1 MDIRGKFI
9 LHVCPCYPMTS
20 SCFVAFCVNIISYSW
35 LTFVP
40 AALMLLS
47 NCVSALFLLTTPLF
61 CCLICFERDP
71 VVLMVYFVLVVTP
84 HPPPP
89 KKKYTNWEKER
100 TGMVEKFEM
109 K

>member
-1 MDIRGKFI
+1 
-9 LHVCPCYPMTS
+9 MTS

>member
-1 MDIRGKFI
+1 
-9 LHVCPCYPMTS
+9 MTS

-84 HPPPP
+84 HPPP
-89 KKKYTNWEKER
+89 KKKVHKLGKGENRNGRK
-100 TGMVEKFEM
+100 V
-109 K
+109 